1 MRWRTVVAE
10 GYWSLAANLSQT
22 IAASMTVLIGMLLLG
37 LFVGLGSWTLS
48 WSNHVK
54 SQLTVH
60 VYFTKSATSAEETAF
75 ARKIQQSP
83 YVKPGGIRFIT
94 SAEALQTM
102 KKQAPELVQGLPSN
116 PLGDAFE
123 LTPRTPESVDK
134 LYKSIVSPTLPL
146 GVNRV
151 RDGRQISH
159 RILQVAHV
167 IEGVFFAAAA
177 VLIAASVLLI
187 ANTIR
192 LSVFSRR
199 REIEVM
205 KLVGATNWFVRGP
218 FMVEGLLCGL
228 GGALGAICILF
239 LGRAF
244 LLPSVLPNLSGDTG
258 VHALSFPITALILL
272 TIGLVVGALGSGL
285 TLRRF
290 LQV

>member
-1 MRWRTVVAE
+1 VIAE

-22 IAASMTVLIGMLLLG
+22 IAASVTVLIGMLLLG

-60 VYFTKSATSAEETAF
+60 VYFTQGATKADETAF
-75 ARKIQQSP
+75 ARRIQQNP
-83 YVKPGGIRFIT
+83 YVKPGGIRFVT
-94 SAEALQTM
+94 SAEALQIV
-102 KKQAPELVQGLPSN
+102 KKQAPDLVRGLSSN
-116 PLGDAFE
+116 PLGDAFA

-134 LYKSIVSPTLPL
+134 LYKSLVSPTLPP

-199 REIEVM
+199 KEVEVM
-205 KLVGATNWFVRGP
+205 KLVGATNWFIRGP

-228 GGALGAICILF
+228 GGAFGAVFILF
-239 LGRAF
+239 LGRTF
-244 LLPSVLPNLSGDTG
+244 LLPSVLPNLSGDTE
-258 VHALSFPITALILL
+258 VHALSFPITALILS